1 MKMKMAMKAT
11 WALTAL
17 MLRATVSPASLT
29 TVLLK
34 PTVTNDGHE
43 ELADHHAES
52 APDEQRPT
60 TKLLDGVERDR
71 SRAHIDDG
79 EDHGRQEGVRDGTRR
94 LEEGSRV
101 VEDEV
106 DTRPLLH
113 HLKRRAEDGA
123 AKVAVRVPDAA
134 LEAVK
139 PARVPRPGRHGALL
153 DLCVGDDLGEL
164 NLDEFRVAGL
174 AAQADEDGARLL
186 NVAALDKVARTVGEE
201 EEAAAQN
208 EAPRKLDPDGDAV
221 RCGGVS

>member
-1 MKMKMAMKAT
+1 MK
-11 WALTAL
+11 
-17 MLRATVSPASLT
+17 
-29 TVLLK
+29 
-34 PTVTNDGHE
+34 NG
-43 ELADHHAES
+43 
-52 APDEQRPT
+52 
-60 TKLLDGVERDR
+60 
-71 SRAHIDDG
+71 AH
-79 EDHGRQEGVRDGTRR
+79 
-94 LEEGSRV
+94 
-101 VEDEV
+101 EV

-186 NVAALDKVARTVGEE
+186 NVAALDKVARTVGEAAGVVKVSAPPLRTAGEANTHKKRPPPRMRPHANWIPMGMRYDAE
-201 EEAAAQN
+201 E
-208 EAPRKLDPDGDAV
+208 LM
-221 RCGGVS
+221 S